1 MGLLKAVRN
10 SCNDIIEKSYSMGQ
24 YYGEVR
30 KIKNENRQRLIST
43 VHWTAE
49 QENEFKQYWKKNYG
63 KEISSAWHK
72 LYQSYTGKFNV
83 RYFPEYL
90 FSSKLEPLFDKNP
103 YNDALEDK
111 NLLHLYTVG
120 GVRTPRIFYSRCNGL
135 FRDENYIAI
144 SEDEFMKGLHDIGEV
159 VIKPTV
165 ESGSGRG
172 VRFVR
177 LKNGV
182 DVFEGETLE
191 EVLRQ
196 YGKMDIAIQECVK
209 PAESLKSIYP
219 YAINTFRI
227 MTYILDEKI
236 YACPAVLRIGRN
248 GKRLDNAHAGG
259 MFVGVSPNGQLAECA
274 YTESGEH
281 FTSHPDTNAVFADCK
296 IERVPLL
303 VDACKKMH
311 AITPQ
316 LGTIS
321 WDVTLNNN
329 NEVELL
335 EINTRGGGSWLPQ
348 MANGEPLFGEDTEK
362 LLSLIRK

>member
-1 MGLLKAVRN
+1 M
-10 SCNDIIEKSYSMGQ
+10 
-24 YYGEVR
+24 
-30 KIKNENRQRLIST
+30 
-43 VHWTAE
+43 
-49 QENEFKQYWKKNYG
+49 
-63 KEISSAWHK
+63 
-72 LYQSYTGKFNV
+72 
-83 RYFPEYL
+83 
-90 FSSKLEPLFDKNP
+90 
-103 YNDALEDK
+103 
-111 NLLHLYTVG
+111 
-120 GVRTPRIFYSRCNGL
+120 
-135 FRDENYIAI
+135 
-144 SEDEFMKGLHDIGEV
+144 
-159 VIKPTV
+159 
-165 ESGSGRG
+165 
-172 VRFVR
+172 
-177 LKNGV
+177 
-182 DVFEGETLE
+182 E

-281 FTSHPDTNAVFADCK
+281 STSSSRLPTQYSMVFSK

-321 WDVTLNNN
+321 WML
-329 NEVELL
+329 
-335 EINTRGGGSWLPQ
+335 R
-348 MANGEPLFGEDTEK
+348 
-362 LLSLIRK
+362 